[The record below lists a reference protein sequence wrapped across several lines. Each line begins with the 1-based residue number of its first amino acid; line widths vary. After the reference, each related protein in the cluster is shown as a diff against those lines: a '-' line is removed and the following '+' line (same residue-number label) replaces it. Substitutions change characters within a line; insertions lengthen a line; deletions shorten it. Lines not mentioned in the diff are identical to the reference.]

1 MAKTVHLWGSK
12 QSVAPGSVSQRVTGA
27 GIPQTAAGELVSG
40 AVEHSTALSR
50 GRSAA
55 REARRASRGERE
67 RSAARDTEDASVE
80 TSSVG
85 LDGRGG
91 GMPAGPGQ
99 RA

>member
-1 MAKTVHLWGSK
+1 MGIEAERRSGE
-12 QSVAPGSVSQRVTGA
+12 RVTEGDRCRD
-27 GIPQTAAGELVSG
+27 TAAGELVSG